1 MRSILPVRNSFVFF
15 DVNEKSFH
23 QASLVY
29 YVVGWKVYNEKFSCE
44 TAENRLD
51 GAVIL
56 IFFDYM

>member
-1 MRSILPVRNSFVFF
+1 MRNSFVFF